1 MSHSLRSSLRA
12 GTAAVVS
19 PVKLIHFNGVDITVP
34 LDPTNPSAGA
44 GPLAQRLWD
53 VLSHIQYGKV
63 NHPWSVS
70 VD

>member
-1 MSHSLRSSLRA
+1 M
-12 GTAAVVS
+12 S